1 VLPSPQAYFERKTDE
16 SKKYAILKNIQP
28 QSDFTSVNFSQI
40 EREII
45 ARFVKLGAR
54 EDLCLKWCEEA
65 I

>member
-1 VLPSPQAYFERKTDE
+1 MVPSPSAYFERKTDE
-16 SKKYAILKNIQP
+16 SKKLAILKNIQP
-28 QSDFTSVNFSQI
+28 QADFASVNFTQI

-54 EDLCLKWCEEA
+54 EDLCIKWCEEA